1 MESATLNTSDL
12 ILLLLGCA
20 LLSSLIT
27 LTAVGVVM
35 KFWLGPRLERHI
47 DERFEAGADRLTQ
60 RVMAMLTGKSREVIR
75 DRARDLARLVGG
87 RRARDGDDD
96 EIDP

>member
-1 MESATLNTSDL
+1 MSSVSISTLEL
-12 ILLLLGCA
+12 IMLLIGSA
-20 LLSSLIT
+20 LLSSLVT
-27 LTAVGVVM
+27 LAVIGLVV

-60 RVMAMLTGKSREVIR
+60 RFVEVLTGKSRDVIR

-87 RRARDGDDD
+87 GRRNRVEDDTT
-96 EIDP
+96 DP

>member
-1 MESATLNTSDL
+1 MENATITTADL
-12 ILLLLGCA
+12 IPLLVGCA

-27 LTAVGVVM
+27 LAVIGVLV

-60 RVMAMLTGKSREVIR
+60 RFVAVLTGKSREVIR
-75 DRARDLARLVGG
+75 DRARDLARFVGG
-87 RRARDGDDD
+87 RRGRDPDD

>member
-1 MESATLNTSDL
+1 MATADL
-12 ILLLLGCA
+12 IPLLVGCA

-27 LTAVGVVM
+27 LAVIGVLV

-60 RVMAMLTGKSREVIR
+60 RFVAVLTGKSREVIR
-75 DRARDLARLVGG
+75 DRARDLARFVGG
-87 RRARDGDDD
+87 R
-96 EIDP
+96 